1 VPAAVSANALV
12 KRYGDFTAVDAIDF
26 RVGEGECFGFLGP
39 NGAGKTSTM
48 KMIYGL
54 ATIDGGRLEVLG
66 HDVAGDRRAVKARIG
81 VVPQEDNLDRAF
93 PVREN
98 LLVHGRYYGLDTGAL
113 EPRVDDLLK
122 FVQLYERAGD
132 SVMALSGGMRR
143 RLLIARAL
151 VNSPRL
157 VVLDEPTTGLDPQA
171 RHAVWT
177 ALERLKLE
185 GVTLILTTH
194 YMEEAER
201 LCDRLVIMD
210 HGEIITEGTPA
221 QLIAKHV
228 GREVLELEID
238 DATPVDELLA
248 SLDGQYDS
256 HELADRRL
264 LLYAGDAER
273 VLEAIDH
280 ARFPCE
286 RSIVRRAGLEDV
298 FLRLTG
304 RTLRE

>member
-1 VPAAVSANALV
+1 
-12 KRYGDFTAVDAIDF
+12 
-26 RVGEGECFGFLGP
+26 
-39 NGAGKTSTM
+39 
-48 KMIYGL
+48 
-54 ATIDGGRLEVLG
+54 
-66 HDVAGDRRAVKARIG
+66 
-81 VVPQEDNLDRAF
+81 
-93 PVREN
+93 
-98 LLVHGRYYGLDTGAL
+98 
-113 EPRVDDLLK
+113 
-122 FVQLYERAGD
+122 
-132 SVMALSGGMRR
+132 
-143 RLLIARAL
+143 
-151 VNSPRL
+151 
-157 VVLDEPTTGLDPQA
+157 
-171 RHAVWT
+171 
-177 ALERLKLE
+177 
-185 GVTLILTTH
+185 
-194 YMEEAER
+194 
-201 LCDRLVIMD
+201 MD

-238 DATPVDELLA
+238 DATSVDELLA